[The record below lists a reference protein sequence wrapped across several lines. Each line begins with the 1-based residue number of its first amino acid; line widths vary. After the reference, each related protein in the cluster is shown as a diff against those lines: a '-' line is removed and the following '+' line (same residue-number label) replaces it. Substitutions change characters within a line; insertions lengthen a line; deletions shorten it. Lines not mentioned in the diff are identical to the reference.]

1 MKTWRLKRLPFLL
14 VVLAFMGVFF
24 LPVYALAGG
33 THDGSGDGSGSPD
46 GGGASYGWKFDTTE
60 KLGWWLDE
68 GGYTSYDN
76 WAPFGNYQGHWNLPT
91 HDYGLF
97 VYGGGKLWN
106 YGWINFDWLFDRPLE
121 CDFNSIGAGSNIAN
135 LPGWAAEQA
144 NEDGYYLGGGSRG
157 SGLWYNPQTN
167 KYLDAIYYDSSS
179 KGHWEERDYWK
190 DVIVYEEE
198 GLPGNIQTKID
209 CKKWSAEDKYKN
221 APTSAE
227 YEHTTEPGDTTDNY
241 KVHAE
246 IQTIHCHEWWWQKAD
261 GSWSDWGFSYNIE
274 SINEY
279 SKTIHYGTSL
289 PSVNQEYYAPLNVN
303 RQGYAEV
310 GDCDITRNYVNG
322 KKLDASVTNAQ
333 NRSNNSDIETLDLNA
348 DTNFTIKFNNDVLGL
363 DASKNWNSSPP
374 ELKNGNWE
382 YVEGAAYANGRIL
395 PGDDYYRYDLA
406 LNAAISTNITKSVD
420 TASIVVNGHEYTASE
435 TYKSFVKNAPIRKID
450 ASARFIYIGRY
461 KLQSG
466 ITGAHFPNYWTAT
479 YNTATFFE
487 YGVSYRGRITTSGI
501 EAPQIVRGQGD
512 VSQSGADNTI
522 KTSYEKKQR
531 GLYVGVKRQA
541 CQQPIVCATFNVK
554 TVAGDLRD

>member
-1 MKTWRLKRLPFLL
+1 MKKHRLKFVFTLVALL
-14 VVLAFMGVFF
+14 GVLLTPTF
-24 LPVYALAGG
+24 ALA
-33 THDGSGDGSGSPD
+33 TAHDGSGSYTP
-46 GGGASYGWKFDTTE
+46 GGGGGDWHFDGPEWLKWFVTYPDKSPEYHSYNSGADGTTWTLPDNYE
-60 KLGWWLDE
+60 IGCYMYGEGDLYQYDWVTWNWLMPRIECTFYKDGAGRYLATE
-68 GGYTSYDN
+68 
-76 WAPFGNYQGHWNLPT
+76 LP
-91 HDYGLF
+91 
-97 VYGGGKLWN
+97 K
-106 YGWINFDWLFDRPLE
+106 PLE
-121 CDFNSIGAGSNIAN
+121 K
-135 LPGWAAEQA
+135 QA
-144 NEDGYYLGGGSRG
+144 NEDGYYLGADPSQP
-157 SGLWYNPQTN
+157 GLWYSPTDGR
-167 KYLDAIYYDSSS
+167 YLDAIYKTQDGTWKPGEWY
-179 KGHWEERDYWK
+179 HWK
-190 DVIVYEEE
+190 DVIVYQEE
-198 GLPGNIQTKID
+198 GTPGNMHTTID
-209 CKKWSAEDKYKN
+209 CRDWSAEDKYNK
-221 APTSAE
+221 APTSSE
-227 YEHTTEPGDTTDNY
+227 YSHTTQPGDTTETY
-241 KVHAE
+241 YIHTIV
-246 IQTIHCHEWWWQKAD
+246 QTIKKSEWWWEYPD
-261 GSWSDWGFSYNIE
+261 GSCDSWYLGYDIE
-274 SINEY
+274 SNNEY
-279 SKTIHYGTSL
+279 NKTIHYGTSL
-289 PSVNQEYYAPLNVN
+289 PSVNQEYYTPLNAN

-333 NRSNNSDIETLDLNA
+333 NRSNNSNIETLDLNA

-382 YVEGAAYANGRIL
+382 YVEGTAYANGRIL

>member
-1 MKTWRLKRLPFLL
+1 MKVLQRKNFSL
-14 VVLAFMGVFF
+14 VFIALAFVGVLFV
-24 LPVYALAGG
+24 PIYALAES
-33 THDGSGDGSGSPD
+33 HD
-46 GGGASYGWKFDTTE
+46 GGGPYTPGGGGGDWHFDGPELLKWWYTE
-60 KLGWWLDE
+60 KGD
-68 GGYTSYDN
+68 GYTSYHSNADETI
-76 WAPFGNYQGHWNLPT
+76 WNLPL
-91 HDYGLF
+91 DY
-97 VYGGGKLWN
+97 VYGCYMYGEGDLSQYDWVTWN
-106 YGWINFDWLFDRPLE
+106 WLMPRIE
-121 CDFNSIGAGSNIAN
+121 CTFYKDGAGRFLAN
-135 LPGWAAEQA
+135 LSGVLIEQA
-144 NEDGYYLGGGSRG
+144 NEDGYYLGADPSQP
-157 SGLWYNPQTN
+157 GLWYSPTDG
-167 KYLDAIYYDSSS
+167 KYLDAVIKRE

-382 YVEGAAYANGRIL
+382 YVEGTAYANGRIL